1 MNLQY
6 HTYVEDGVLKD
17 VEDGVGK
24 DVELKIVWSK
34 LLYVGED
41 EDDIVKALF
50 VEDVDDKDGIVIF
63 VILFLFED
71 AQDHTFKVVLVQEA
85 EDGEVYMASVEDGED
100 DEDCMVKVVVAE
112 DIEDGARNKSC
123 FS

>member
-1 MNLQY
+1 M
-6 HTYVEDGVLKD
+6 
-17 VEDGVGK
+17 
-24 DVELKIVWSK
+24 WSK

-41 EDDIVKALF
+41 EDDIVKASF
-50 VEDVDDKDGIVIF
+50 VEDVDDKDGVVIF
-63 VILFLFED
+63 VIFED

-85 EDGEVYMASVEDGED
+85 EDGEVYKVEDGED